1 MSQGRRASSRLHH
14 LRGHRTRARGGRRQR
29 AVRVRVPVRR
39 LWRGPRR
46 TRLANRR
53 VRIARRPWW
62 RRPRYVA
69 SAVAVA
75 LLALGAAWLIPPLL
89 AARTA
94 YEEVFVP
101 DAPRPVVTVNP
112 RGTPEVVMM
121 PTEAPPPLPDW
132 DRQERINLL
141 LIGADTNSDRLEAG
155 EPALSDTLIIVTIDP
170 VSRQVGLLS
179 IPRDLL
185 VTIPGVGQDKINAAY
200 SIGSLSELTG
210 PGLARATVEYNFGI
224 TIHYFAQVDFEGF
237 QRIIDTLGGV
247 IIDVPA
253 PLKDDAYPGEGFSY
267 TRIYFYTGLQHMDGK
282 TALRYART
290 RHDDNDFAR
299 ANRQQQILLALRE
312 QAVAR
317 NLIANAR
324 ELLVA
329 LSDTVRTDIPPL
341 DLLKLA
347 KLGTEIQPQDIH
359 TYSILPAT
367 SVEWNPPGP
376 YLLIPD
382 WEAVHE
388 IMGQMIPPEPAVA
401 PEPTVSVRPPA
412 AIQPI

>member
-1 MSQGRRASSRLHH
+1 M
-14 LRGHRTRARGGRRQR
+14 
-29 AVRVRVPVRR
+29 RR

-46 TRLANRR
+46 ARLANRR
-53 VRIARRPWW
+53 VRAARKPWW
-62 RRPRYVA
+62 LRPRYVV
-69 SAVAVA
+69 SAAAVA
-75 LLALGAAWLIPPLL
+75 LLALGAAWLLPPLL

-101 DAPRPVVTVNP
+101 DSPRPVVTVNP
-112 RGTPEVVMM
+112 RGTPEVVVL
-121 PTEAPPPLPDW
+121 PTETPPPLPDW
-132 DRQERINLL
+132 DRQERINVL
-141 LIGADTNSDRLEAG
+141 LIGADTNSARLEAG
-155 EPALSDTLIIVTIDP
+155 EPALSDTLIIVTIAP
-170 VSRQVGLLS
+170 VTRTVGLLS

-185 VTIPGVGQDKINAAY
+185 VTIPGVGLDKINAAF

-247 IIDVPA
+247 TIDVPA
-253 PLKDDAYPGEGFSY
+253 PIKDDAHPGEGFNY
-267 TRIYFYTGLQHMDGK
+267 TRIYFHTGPQHMDGK

-324 ELLVA
+324 ELLMA
-329 LSDTVRTDIPPL
+329 LSDTVRTNIPPL

-359 TYSILPAT
+359 SYSILPAT
-367 SVEWNPPGP
+367 YVEWNPPGP

-388 IMGQMIPPEPAVA
+388 IVRQMIPPEPAVA
-401 PEPTVSVRPPA
+401 PDPAAPVRPPA
-412 AIQPI
+412 VIKPV

>member
-1 MSQGRRASSRLHH
+1 MSA
-14 LRGHRTRARGGRRQR
+14 A
-29 AVRVRVPVRR
+29 
-39 LWRGPRR
+39 
-46 TRLANRR
+46 
-53 VRIARRPWW
+53 
-62 RRPRYVA
+62 
-69 SAVAVA
+69 AVA
-75 LLALGAAWLIPPLL
+75 LLALGAAWLLPPLL

-112 RGTPEVVMM
+112 RGTPEVVVL
-121 PTEAPPPLPDW
+121 PTETPPPLPDW
-132 DRQERINLL
+132 DRQERINVL
-141 LIGADTNSDRLEAG
+141 LIGADTNSARLEAG
-155 EPALSDTLIIVTIDP
+155 EPALSDTLIIVTIAP
-170 VSRQVGLLS
+170 VTRTVGLLS

-185 VTIPGVGQDKINAAY
+185 VTIPGVGLDKINAAF

-247 IIDVPA
+247 TIDVPA
-253 PLKDDAYPGEGFSY
+253 PIKDDAHPGEGFNY
-267 TRIYFYTGLQHMDGK
+267 TRIYFHTGPQHMDGK

-324 ELLVA
+324 ELLMA

-347 KLGTEIQPQDIH
+347 KLGTEIQPQDTH
-359 TYSILPAT
+359 SYSILPAT
-367 SVEWNPPGP
+367 YVEWNPPGP

-388 IMGQMIPPEPAVA
+388 IVRQMIPPEPAVA
-401 PEPTVSVRPPA
+401 PDPAAPVRPPA
-412 AIQPI
+412 VIKPV